1 MLQDYFW
8 QSGINVVEKEKDSFT
23 FAHFFTNQQRNH
35 LHDTIGAHREAYKGV

>member
-23 FAHFFTNQQRNH
+23 FAHFLTN
-35 LHDTIGAHREAYKGV
+35 